1 MDASNASPPPTGEL
15 LAFSLKPHLKP
26 KDKTRLFRQL
36 YGYKDRSNFG
46 QYVYTRPGLLS
57 DIPHVHLL
65 RAVLI
70 VRSEDKARV
79 VRFLRPWA
87 TVQSRT
93 VVLTKRD
100 QHVLSKAQA

>member
-1 MDASNASPPPTGEL
+1 MDTLNRSELPMGEL

-36 YGYKDRSNFG
+36 HGYTDWSNFG
-46 QYVYTRPGLLS
+46 RYRYTRPGFLS
-57 DIPHVHLL
+57 DLPHVHLM
-65 RAVLI
+65 RAAII

-79 VRFLRPWA
+79 TRFLRPWA
-87 TVQSRT
+87 KVQSRT

-100 QHVLSKAQA
+100 QQVLSKDPA